1 MKIVNKTRFIISIS
15 VILIIIVSILNLSFA
30 KEEIHTEDYV
40 ISQGET
46 LWSIA
51 CENCPKGNDVRKY
64 IYDLRE
70 LNNIGCDLQIGQV
83 IKIIK

>member
-1 MKIVNKTRFIISIS
+1 MKIVNKKRFITFIT
-15 VILIIIVSILNLSFA
+15 VSILLLISLFNLSFA

-40 ISQGET
+40 ITRGET

-70 LNNIGCDLQIGQV
+70 LNNIGCDLQVGQV